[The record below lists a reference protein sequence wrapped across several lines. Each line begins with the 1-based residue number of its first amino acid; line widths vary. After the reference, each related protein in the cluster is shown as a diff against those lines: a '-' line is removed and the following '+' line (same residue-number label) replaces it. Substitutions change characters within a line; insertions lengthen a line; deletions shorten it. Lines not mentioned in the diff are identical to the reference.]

1 MGYFSMFKT
10 FLKTNILK
18 TIWFNYKMLPFQQAR
33 KLPFYVYGR
42 MTMRSTK
49 GKIILDTNGKVHPG
63 MVKVGKNDYY
73 IATSVQRTI
82 WNIRGTLVIQGNTRF
97 MMGSYLLVADNA
109 TLTIGGDEQ
118 IFGTN
123 VRILCFDSI
132 TLGKNVRMAWDVQIM
147 DSSFH
152 YIELVEKDSA
162 VPKLTEPIVLGDNIW
177 VGNRTTIAKGAR
189 VAPWTVV
196 ASNSLINK
204 DFSACAPYC
213 LLAGAPA
220 KVKATG
226 MHRIFDEARERE
238 LDAQYHYSR
247 THL

>member
-1 MGYFSMFKT
+1 MRYLKLIKT
-10 FLKTNILK
+10 LLKTNLFK
-18 TIWFNYKMLPFQQAR
+18 TIWFNFKMLPFKQAV
-33 KLPFYVYGR
+33 KLPFFIYGR

-49 GKIILDTNGKVHPG
+49 GTIVLDIGGQVHPG

-97 MMGSYLLVADNA
+97 MMGSYLLIADHA

-123 VRILCFDSI
+123 VRILCFDRI
-132 TLGKNVRMAWDVQIM
+132 TLGKNVRMAWDIQIM

-152 YIELVEKDSA
+152 YIEMLEKENR
-162 VPKLTEPIVLGDNIW
+162 VPQLTEPMSIGDNIW
-177 VGNRTTIAKGAR
+177 VGNRTTISKGAQL
-189 VAPWTVV
+189 APWTVV
-196 ASNSLINK
+196 ASNSLVNK
-204 DFSACAPYC
+204 DFSGCEPYC

-226 MHRIFDEARERE
+226 MKRIFDVERE
-238 LDAQYHYSR
+238 WALDEQYHYYR

>member
-1 MGYFSMFKT
+1 MKYGKLLRT
-10 FLKTNILK
+10 LLKTNIVK
-18 TIWFNYKMLPFQQAR
+18 TIWFNFKMLPFHQAR
-33 KLPFYVYGR
+33 KLPFFIYGK
-42 MTMRSTK
+42 MTMRSTE
-49 GKIILDTNGKVHPG
+49 GKIILDTNGEVHPG

-73 IATSVQRTI
+73 IATSVQRTV
-82 WNIRGTLVIQGNTRF
+82 WNIQGTLVIQGNTRF
-97 MMGSYLLVADNA
+97 MMGSYLLVADKA

-123 VRILCFDSI
+123 VRILCFDRI

-152 YIELVEKDSA
+152 YIELLEDHSM
-162 VPKLTEPIVLGDNIW
+162 PKLTSPVVLGDNIW
-177 VGNRTTIAKGAR
+177 VGNRTTISKGAA
-189 VAPWTVV
+189 VASWTVV

-204 DFSACAPYC
+204 DFSNAEPYC
-213 LLAGAPA
+213 LLAGSPA

-226 MHRIFDEARERE
+226 MKRIFDEEKERE